1 MLTGCRTLTL
11 ILPSWSIIFGSF
23 LIELSPVK
31 RILANDRSA
40 IEELGKLPTTDPSRT
55 PQEALGILRYT
66 HFPGVDIKKE
76 LEMVDQLGKIRLSN
90 ADWVQDTDHYLA
102 KLVSNFWLF

>member
-1 MLTGCRTLTL
+1 MTGV
-11 ILPSWSIIFGSF
+11 SWKNFRNF
-23 LIELSPVK
+23 QQQTP
-31 RILANDRSA
+31 
-40 IEELGKLPTTDPSRT
+40 RT
-55 PQEALGILRYT
+55 PQEALSILRYT